1 VSQGTTHL
9 AVSTREQ
16 VLREIAAGERF
27 VVVSHERP
35 DGDALGSLVAMQG
48 VLRAL
53 GKDSIIVIPPEDFP
67 LPHEYRFFALDGLAT
82 EAPADLELRTAIFLD
97 CGNLERTRL
106 AALRE
111 VETIV
116 NIDHHHDNTRFG
128 TVNHVVEEAS
138 STAELVWDLLPGL
151 GVELTPQ
158 IAEALYV
165 GLVTDTGR
173 FSYENTTPRAHLMAA
188 ELIEAGVDVAATYRQ
203 IYEGVPF
210 EKLELLARALTSV
223 ARFDEGRLTVA
234 MLTAADF
241 EETGADASHAE
252 GIIDQVRTVAG
263 TKVAVLI
270 RDVDGEQDGSGGRR
284 VSLRAT
290 DDDVDVSA
298 IARAFGGGGHRRAAA
313 FSSDLEPAALI
324 DALRA
329 HM

>member
-1 VSQGTTHL
+1 MSRGTAPL

-16 VLREIAAGERF
+16 VLAEIRAAERF
-27 VVVSHERP
+27 VVISHEHP
-35 DGDALGSLVAMQG
+35 DGDALGSLVAMQW

-53 GKDSIIVIPPEDFP
+53 GKDSVIVIPPEDFP
-67 LPHEYRFFALDGLAT
+67 LPQEYRFFALDGLST
-82 EAPADLELRTAIFLD
+82 DAPADLHLRTAIFLD
-97 CGNLERTRL
+97 CGNLERIQI

-138 STAELVWDLLPGL
+138 CTAELVWDLLPGL

-173 FSYENTTPRAHLMAA
+173 FSYENTTPRSHLMAA
-188 ELIEAGVDVAATYRQ
+188 ELIDAGVDAAATYRQ
-203 IYEGVPF
+203 IYEGVPL
-210 EKLELLARALTSV
+210 EKLELLARALASIV
-223 ARFDEGRLTVA
+223 RFDDGRLTVA
-234 MLTAADF
+234 TLTAADF
-241 EETGADASHAE
+241 EATKADASHAE

-263 TKVAVLI
+263 TRVAVLI
-270 RDVDGEQDGSGGRR
+270 REVDADDRRGSRR

-290 DDDVDVSA
+290 DDEVDVSA

-313 FSSDLEPAALI
+313 FSSDLALPELI
-324 DALRA
+324 DAIRA
-329 HM
+329 RV

>member
-1 VSQGTTHL
+1 VSQGTTPL

-27 VVVSHERP
+27 VIVSHERP

-53 GKDSIIVIPPEDFP
+53 GKDSVIVIPPEDFP

-82 EAPADLELRTAIFLD
+82 DAPADLATRAAIFLD
-97 CGNLERTRL
+97 CGNLERIQL
-106 AALRE
+106 PALRD

-173 FSYENTTPRAHLMAA
+173 FSHENTTPRAHVMAA
-188 ELIEAGVDVAATYRQ
+188 ELIEAGVDVAATHRQ

-210 EKLELLARALTSV
+210 EKLKLLARALASV
-223 ARFDEGRLTVA
+223 TRFDDGRLTVA

-252 GIIDQVRTVAG
+252 GIIDQVRTVVG

-270 RDVDGEQDGSGGRR
+270 RDVDDRDGHGGRR

-329 HM
+329 GI